1 MKIIGLCGGSGSGKG
16 EVARMLREAGCLHLD
31 ADAIY
36 HGFISGDSDCLR
48 ELADEFGKEIIAPN
62 GALDRKKLAAIVFAD
77 GAEEKRQRL
86 NTISH
91 RYVLDEIR
99 RRIADAENEYTV
111 AVVDAPLLFESGFN
125 AECDAIISV
134 IAPRDA
140 RIARIVERDGLTSEQ
155 AARRTAMDA
164 ATKNAEEMI
173 DDLSLKFNRARQA
186 AITQEI
192 TEIIAGAKR
201 S

>member
-91 RYVLDEIR
+91 RYVLDERR

-155 AARRTAMDA
+155 AARRIDA
-164 ATKNAEEMI
+164 QLDEEFLRSHSNFTRENNN
-173 DDLSLKFNRARQA
+173 DLDALALKVEK
-186 AITQEI
+186 II
-192 TEIIAGAKR
+192 EIIKEI
-201 S
+201 

>member
-16 EVARMLREAGCLHLD
+16 EVARMLREEGCLHLD

-48 ELADEFGKEIIAPN
+48 ELADEFGKEIIAPK

-155 AARRTAMDA
+155 AARRIDA
-164 ATKNAEEMI
+164 QLDEEFLRSHSNFTI
-173 DDLSLKFNRARQA
+173 ENNNDLDALALKVEK
-186 AITQEI
+186 II
-192 TEIIAGAKR
+192 EIIKEI
-201 S
+201 

>member
-155 AARRTAMDA
+155 AARRIDA
-164 ATKNAEEMI
+164 QLDEEFLRSHSNFTI
-173 DDLSLKFNRARQA
+173 ENNNDLDALALKVEK
-186 AITQEI
+186 II
-192 TEIIAGAKR
+192 EIIKEI
-201 S
+201 

>member
-36 HGFISGDSDCLR
+36 HGFISGDSACLR

-155 AARRTAMDA
+155 AARRIDA
-164 ATKNAEEMI
+164 QLDEEFLRSHSNFTI
-173 DDLSLKFNRARQA
+173 ENNNDLDALALKVEK
-186 AITQEI
+186 II
-192 TEIIAGAKR
+192 EIIKEI
-201 S
+201 

>member
-99 RRIADAENEYTV
+99 RRIADAENEYTW
-111 AVVDAPLLFESGFN
+111 AVVDAPLRLESGFN

-140 RIARIVERDGLTSEQ
+140 RIARIVERDGLTFEQ
-155 AARRTAMDA
+155 AARRIDA
-164 ATKNAEEMI
+164 QLDEEFLRSHSNFTI
-173 DDLSLKFNRARQA
+173 ENNNDLDALALKVEK
-186 AITQEI
+186 II
-192 TEIIAGAKR
+192 EIIKEI
-201 S
+201 

>member
-62 GALDRKKLAAIVFAD
+62 GALDRKKLATIVFAD

-86 NTISH
+86 NEIAH
-91 RYVLDEIR
+91 RYVLDEVR
-99 RRIADAENEYTV
+99 QRIAAAEGNY
-111 AVVDAPLLFESGFN
+111 AAAIVDAPLLFESGFN
-125 AECDAIISV
+125 TECDAIISV

-155 AARRTAMDA
+155 AALRIDA
-164 ATKNAEEMI
+164 QLDEEFLRSHSNFTI
-173 DDLSLKFNRARQA
+173 ENNNDLDALALKVEK
-186 AITQEI
+186 II
-192 TEIIAGAKR
+192 EIIKEI
-201 S
+201 

>member
-1 MKIIGLCGGSGSGKG
+1 VKIIGLCGGSGSGKG

-99 RRIADAENEYTV
+99 RRIADAKNEYTV

-155 AARRTAMDA
+155 AARRIDA
-164 ATKNAEEMI
+164 QLDEEFLRSHSNFI
-173 DDLSLKFNRARQA
+173 IENKHDLSALALKVEK
-186 AITQEI
+186 II
-192 TEIIAGAKR
+192 EIIKEI
-201 S
+201 

>member
-36 HGFISGDSDCLR
+36 HSFISGDSDCLR

-91 RYVLDEIR
+91 RYVLEEIR

-155 AARRTAMDA
+155 AARRIDA
-164 ATKNAEEMI
+164 QLDEEFLRSHSNFTI
-173 DDLSLKFNRARQA
+173 ENKHDLSALALKVEK
-186 AITQEI
+186 II
-192 TEIIAGAKR
+192 EIIKEI
-201 S
+201 

>member
-155 AARRTAMDA
+155 AALRIDA
-164 ATKNAEEMI
+164 QLDEEFLRSHSNFTI
-173 DDLSLKFNRARQA
+173 ENNNDLDALALKVEK
-186 AITQEI
+186 II
-192 TEIIAGAKR
+192 EIIKEI
-201 S
+201 